1 MQAANSFV
9 LASFVTF
16 GYETTE
22 TKYVSPDTEKGT
34 LLRRK
39 KCLPEGETFTESSKL
54 VQKVNDTGY
63 ILPLCVSFAVL
74 MAKKSPSED
83 RPDSGRTPREKFN
96 RSLRIFDYVW
106 RFRWKFLL
114 SFIILALSSLVFLVI
129 MQLPGEAL
137 NIIRGEGK
145 YPGLT
150 TQSVF
155 VLLAGLLVVQAPLSF
170 LRVRLQ
176 AEVSERAMAALR
188 KDLYHKILHL
198 QIPFFERTRVGELT
212 SRITNDITQIQG
224 VFALT
229 LAEFLRQLII
239 LFGAIVY
246 ILATM
251 MKLAL
256 VSLAI
261 FPVVVVAA
269 MFFGRYVRK
278 MTKARQEQLA
288 QSNIIVEESLQSI
301 NTVKAYTNEKFE
313 LERYARSIDET
324 VRISLK
330 TASARGLFAAF
341 IVTVMFGAL
350 FYIIYRAVLLVESGA
365 LPIGDLFS
373 FVIFTALIGGSI
385 ASLGNFYTEIVSA
398 LGASD
403 RVVDILES
411 EETESA
417 PSSAVAE
424 SGTAAPFTATVEY
437 KDVQFSYPTRP
448 DVPVLKGVDLTIGGG
463 QKIALVGASGSG
475 KSTIMKL
482 LLRFYPVAEGQIT
495 IGGQPLESFDLEDF
509 REHLAL
515 VPQEVLLFGGTIREN
530 IAYGKLD
537 ATETE
542 IRMAAQQANALDF
555 IEQFPEGLETV
566 VGDRGIQLS
575 GGQRQ
580 RIAIARAILKNPA
593 ILLLDEA
600 TSSLDAESERVVQ
613 DALNRLMEGRTSIII
628 AHRLATI
635 RAVDRI
641 YVIENGRIVESGTH
655 EELSRREDGAYSA
668 LARLQFESLSE

>member
-1 MQAANSFV
+1 
-9 LASFVTF
+9 
-16 GYETTE
+16 
-22 TKYVSPDTEKGT
+22 
-34 LLRRK
+34 
-39 KCLPEGETFTESSKL
+39 
-54 VQKVNDTGY
+54 
-63 ILPLCVSFAVL
+63 
-74 MAKKSPSED
+74 MAKNTQQED
-83 RPDSGRTPREKFN
+83 RPDSGRTQKEKFN
-96 RSLRIFDYVW
+96 RSLRIFDYIW
-106 RFRWKFLL
+106 LYRWKFLI
-114 SFIILALSSLVFLVI
+114 SFVILALSSLVFLLI

-145 YPGLT
+145 YPGVT
-150 TQSVF
+150 TKEVF
-155 VLLAGLLVVQAPLSF
+155 VLLAILLVLQAPLSF

-176 AEVSERAMAALR
+176 AEVSERAMASLR

-224 VFALT
+224 IFALT
-229 LAEFLRQLII
+229 LAEFLRQMII
-239 LFGAIVY
+239 LVGAIVY
-246 ILATM
+246 ILVTM

-278 MTKARQEQLA
+278 MMKARQEQLA

-301 NTVKAYTNEKFE
+301 NTVKAYTNEDFE
-313 LERYARSIDET
+313 LKRYAKSIDET
-324 VRISLK
+324 VDISLK
-330 TASARGLFAAF
+330 TASARGIFAAF

-350 FYIIYRAVLLVESGA
+350 FYIIYRAVLLVEAGT
-365 LPIGDLFS
+365 LPVGDLFS

-403 RVVDILES
+403 RVVDILDS
-411 EETESA
+411 EETELLGDKAPTTTSA
-417 PSSAVAE
+417 P
-424 SGTAAPFTATVEY
+424 AAAANNRGLKGNIRYE
-437 KDVQFSYPTRP
+437 DVYFNYPTRP
-448 DVPVLKGVDLTIGGG
+448 DVPVLKGIDLEIKPG

-482 LLRFYPVAEGQIT
+482 LLRFYPLKSGQIT
-495 IGGQPLESFDLEDF
+495 VDDQPVDNFDLDEF
-509 REHLAL
+509 RKDLAL

-537 ATETE
+537 ATDEE
-542 IRMAAQQANALDF
+542 VREAARLANALDF
-555 IEQFPEGLETV
+555 IEQFPEGFETV

-580 RIAIARAILKNPA
+580 RVAIARAILKNPA

-613 DALNRLMEGRTSIII
+613 EALNRLMEGRTSIII

-635 RAVDRI
+635 REVDCI
-641 YVIENGRIVESGTH
+641 YVIEHGRIIEAGTH
-655 EELSRREDGAYSA
+655 DELSLRPDGAYSA
-668 LARLQFESLSE
+668 LARLQFEPLAE